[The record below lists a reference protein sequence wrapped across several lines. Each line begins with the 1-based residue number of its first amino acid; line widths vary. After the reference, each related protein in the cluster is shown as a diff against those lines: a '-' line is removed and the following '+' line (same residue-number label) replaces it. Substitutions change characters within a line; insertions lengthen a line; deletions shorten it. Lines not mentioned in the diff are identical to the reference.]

1 LVKGEVPVTLAERF
15 KRDAKER
22 QISQADRLAQ
32 ILAEVYG
39 TEAGAG
45 ADSHEPTAEE
55 GAMQQAS

>member
-1 LVKGEVPVTLAERF
+1 MVKGEVPVTLAERF
-15 KRDAKER
+15 KRDAEER

-39 TEAGAG
+39 AGAA